1 VGEGRGVG
9 WGIRSCR
16 GRWGF
21 AHAGELICVGR
32 GETWSLSIYIHRVT
46 DALLGGRGLDLNVRP
61 GAIAARLK
69 THEVLSQ
76 LSLHRHQRQAIE
88 RRLSDVL
95 VGAVEQGLDHDTHAA
110 DAHQVGVVAGV
121 GGRGQVMQQGRVLV
135 GTLAPEDTDLRL
147 GERVELRR
155 EGIPDLGHADL
166 LVGQSAC
173 SVKLGQEAGDEA
185 STVVDVVLSIGSG
198 QEAEALGLER
208 VYFPCSSTYLRYV
221 CYAQT
226 PSMKRAALYMRVS
239 TLDQHPETQL
249 YDLRQMAQQRG
260 YQIVEEYT
268 DRISGAKA
276 KRPGL
281 DAMMS
286 DGRRG
291 RFDVVLVWASD
302 RIARSVK
309 HFLDV
314 LDELNRLNIEFIS
327 FREQIDTG
335 GPLGR
340 AVVVIIGAIAE
351 LERNLIIERVRAGM
365 RRAKLE
371 GRHIGRKPLVLDRGA
386 ILRDRQRGHSLSQL
400 AKSHL
405 VSRAT
410 IHRVL
415 KEHATTI
422 LEKSA

>member
-1 VGEGRGVG
+1 
-9 WGIRSCR
+9 
-16 GRWGF
+16 
-21 AHAGELICVGR
+21 
-32 GETWSLSIYIHRVT
+32 
-46 DALLGGRGLDLNVRP
+46 
-61 GAIAARLK
+61 
-69 THEVLSQ
+69 
-76 LSLHRHQRQAIE
+76 
-88 RRLSDVL
+88 
-95 VGAVEQGLDHDTHAA
+95 
-110 DAHQVGVVAGV
+110 
-121 GGRGQVMQQGRVLV
+121 
-135 GTLAPEDTDLRL
+135 
-147 GERVELRR
+147 
-155 EGIPDLGHADL
+155 
-166 LVGQSAC
+166 
-173 SVKLGQEAGDEA
+173 
-185 STVVDVVLSIGSG
+185 
-198 QEAEALGLER
+198 
-208 VYFPCSSTYLRYV
+208 
-221 CYAQT
+221 
-226 PSMKRAALYMRVS
+226 MKRAALYMRVS

-276 KRPGL
+276 RRPGL
-281 DAMMS
+281 DALMR
-286 DGRRG
+286 DARRG

-351 LERNLIIERVRAGM
+351 LERNLIVERVRAGM

-371 GRHIGRKPLVLDRGA
+371 GRHIGRKPLVLDRDA

-415 KEHATTI
+415 KEHASTT